1 MYSTLKSGNVWH
13 GEIKNRAKDGSYYWV
28 DTTIS
33 PLENEDGKIYQ
44 YLAIRT
50 LITERKNAEHR
61 LKENQEQLE
70 KQKAELEK
78 AYAELELSQVRYFD
92 LYDLA
97 PVGYLTVDE
106 FGIIAET
113 NLTFALM
120 LGTSRISILNKPIFN
135 FIYSEDQ
142 LSCQSHRTQLFITAV
157 PQSFEVRLQKAD
169 GNLFWARF
177 DATLRISEKETPL
190 CRIAVTDFTKRKE
203 LELKLQ
209 NYMNVL
215 ENINHTKDKFFSIIA
230 HDLKNPFAGIIGIS
244 DLLEGKLKEVPHE
257 HSPQYI
263 HYTQMIQTTSKSA
276 FTLLENLLLWA
287 RSQTGDI
294 KVNPTRIAIHHL
306 ISFTIPIVNGNAFKK
321 NITIETNYT
330 VEEFVY
336 ADESFVSTILRN
348 LLTNAIKF
356 TYPNG
361 KIIVSTERK
370 NEFLEIS
377 ISDSG
382 MGIDPKQLNNLFKID
397 SKVSKLGT
405 EKEKG
410 SGLGLIL
417 CKDFVEKQGG
427 RIWVKSKLGQGST
440 FTFTLPLVNKDVI
453 LYSTSPV
460 SS

>member
-157 PQSFEVRLQKAD
+157 PQSFEVRLHKAD
-169 GNLFWARF
+169 GNLF
-177 DATLRISEKETPL
+177 
-190 CRIAVTDFTKRKE
+190 
-203 LELKLQ
+203 
-209 NYMNVL
+209 
-215 ENINHTKDKFFSIIA
+215 
-230 HDLKNPFAGIIGIS
+230 
-244 DLLEGKLKEVPHE
+244 
-257 HSPQYI
+257 
-263 HYTQMIQTTSKSA
+263 
-276 FTLLENLLLWA
+276 
-287 RSQTGDI
+287 
-294 KVNPTRIAIHHL
+294 
-306 ISFTIPIVNGNAFKK
+306 
-321 NITIETNYT
+321 
-330 VEEFVY
+330 
-336 ADESFVSTILRN
+336 
-348 LLTNAIKF
+348 
-356 TYPNG
+356 
-361 KIIVSTERK
+361 
-370 NEFLEIS
+370 
-377 ISDSG
+377 
-382 MGIDPKQLNNLFKID
+382 
-397 SKVSKLGT
+397 
-405 EKEKG
+405 
-410 SGLGLIL
+410 
-417 CKDFVEKQGG
+417 
-427 RIWVKSKLGQGST
+427 
-440 FTFTLPLVNKDVI
+440 
-453 LYSTSPV
+453 
-460 SS
+460 